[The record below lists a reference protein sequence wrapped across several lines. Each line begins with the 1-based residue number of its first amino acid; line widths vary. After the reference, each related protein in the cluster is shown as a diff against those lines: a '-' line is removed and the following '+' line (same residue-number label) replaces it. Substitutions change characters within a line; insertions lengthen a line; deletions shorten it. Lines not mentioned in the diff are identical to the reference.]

1 MCIPHTQSTL
11 IKKQKTEKWEWWMPS
26 SPEAGHSEFEASQGY
41 TETLSRK
48 DRRKIYVNL
57 NVLEYSAVQQQISSY
72 GPRNS
77 E

>member
-1 MCIPHTQSTL
+1 
-11 IKKQKTEKWEWWMPS
+11 MPS